1 MNCHAL
7 SLPNVPAPDVSELC
21 PLIDPAQL
29 EDPALLETLVA
40 HRFAFPPHRPIEQ
53 AVTAMQRAK
62 VNFAAIVDG
71 DRLLGQLVRI
81 HVDELLGTR
90 FGFALHARRPVV
102 EAMQAPTLILN
113 LGQPFTQVLAA
124 VSARPSEG
132 FNDDIVLVGPGDRFL
147 GFIPVHALV
156 QLQHQFLQHK
166 LDRLAEVSDSL
177 NRMNADLAASRDAAL
192 AAARAKSE
200 FLANMSHEIRTP
212 MNGVIG
218 MANLLLGTDLTP
230 EQRDL
235 AKTVCDSGESLLT
248 IINDILDFS
257 KIEAG
262 HLALEQLDFSLDEQ
276 LRVALDLHTGAA
288 ELKKLELVMQID
300 PAVPARL
307 NGDPIRLRQ
316 IVLNLLGNA
325 IKFTPAGEVNL
336 EVSLRERNADGCLLL
351 FEVTDTGIGLAAE
364 TQASLFRPFVQADS
378 STTRHYGGTGLGLAI
393 CKRLAQLMGG
403 EVGVRSALGHGS
415 TFWFT
420 VRLQPGTT
428 PSPTAFPPPPPL
440 APCRVLIIDDNS
452 TNRKL
457 LLHLCSAWQ
466 LPHAAADCA
475 SAALAALH
483 QAADAGAPY
492 QLVLLDH
499 HMPVTD
505 GLTLARIIAAEARFQ
520 QPVMVLLTS
529 RGERLSAEQ
538 LTAHGLAACELKPLH
553 PEKLALCLARVMAAA
568 PVHAPARHAAPFSP
582 SVAATS
588 PDRACIL
595 LAEDNPVNQKV
606 TLLQLRN
613 LGYAADIAV
622 NGCEALA
629 ALRSKRYSLVLMDAQ
644 MPEMDGFEATR
655 QIRAAQAEGHPDFP
669 ADLPIIALTANAM
682 TGDREACLAAGMDDY
697 LTKPVR
703 PDALRATLN
712 RYLPRQ
718 SSVELSRR
726 PHDGASATRSN

>member
-1 MNCHAL
+1 
-7 SLPNVPAPDVSELC
+7 
-21 PLIDPAQL
+21 
-29 EDPALLETLVA
+29 
-40 HRFAFPPHRPIEQ
+40 
-53 AVTAMQRAK
+53 MQREK
-62 VNFAAIVDG
+62 VNFAAIVEG

-102 EAMQAPTLILN
+102 EAMQAPTLILS

-124 VSARPSEG
+124 VSARSSEG
-132 FNDDIVLVGPGDRFL
+132 FNDDIVLVGPADRFL

-166 LDRLAEVSDSL
+166 LDRLADVSDSL
-177 NRMNADLAASRDAAL
+177 NRTNIELAASRDSAL

-218 MANLLLGTDLTP
+218 MANLLLGTELTP

-262 HLALEQLDFSLDEQ
+262 HLALERLDFSLDEQ
-276 LRVALDLHTGAA
+276 LRVALVLHTSAA
-288 ELKKLELVMQID
+288 EQKKLELVMQID
-300 PAVPARL
+300 PDVPARV
-307 NGDPIRLRQ
+307 NGDPVRLRQ

-325 IKFTPAGEVNL
+325 IKFTPAGEVTL

-351 FEVTDTGIGLAAE
+351 FEVTDTGIGLAPE

-393 CKRLAQLMGG
+393 CKRLAQLMDG

-420 VRLQPGTT
+420 ARLKLGTT
-428 PSPTAFPPPPPL
+428 PSPTSFPAPPPL
-440 APCRVLIIDDNS
+440 TPCRVLIIDDNP

-457 LLHLCSAWQ
+457 LIHLCSAWQ
-466 LPHAAADCA
+466 LPHAAANCA
-475 SAALAALH
+475 TAALAALH
-483 QAADAGAPY
+483 HAAESGAPY

-505 GLTLARIIAAEARFQ
+505 GLTLAHIITTEPRFQ
-520 QPVMVLLTS
+520 NPAMVLLTS
-529 RGERLSAEQ
+529 RGERLSSHQ
-538 LTAHGLAACELKPLH
+538 LIEHGLAACELKPLH
-553 PEKLALCLARVMAAA
+553 PEKLAQCLARVMAAA
-568 PVHAPARHAAPFSP
+568 PSHQPPRHAPP
-582 SVAATS
+582 VASRVDVAT
-588 PDRACIL
+588 PDRARIL
-595 LAEDNPVNQKV
+595 LAEDNLVNQKV

-622 NGCEALA
+622 NGRDALT

-655 QIRAAQAEGHPDFP
+655 QIRAAQANGDPDFP
-669 ADLPIIALTANAM
+669 AHLPIIALTANAM
-682 TGDREACLAAGMDDY
+682 TGDREACLQAGMDDY

-703 PDALRATLN
+703 PDALRETLN
-712 RYLPRQ
+712 RYAPPNSIAQLCHLPRDLAAAQ
-718 SSVELSRR
+718 INQNHR
-726 PHDGASATRSN
+726 PVAAMAGAPCSPPEV